1 MSMSAGDRGGAVRH
15 AQRAA
20 GQASAVATM
29 IAGSRP
35 FADVAQQL
43 LAARGSLDSLLV
55 RLVELELEG
64 CVPNP
69 TARREVHDC
78 CTPRGGGRDTAGA
91 RLARGSAGR
100 RRRRNR
106 HVSWKEGHRRDSS
119 SSDGTHPAAFAN
131 AGRISIASIGRAP
144 SAATG
149 GFCGDCAARGCG
161 CDRARGEPLVADLLL
176 AGGAMTRAGM
186 AGMMGAFAHPLAAAA
201 LVVLVVALILFLGGT
216 G

>member
-69 TARREVHDC
+69 TTRREVHE
-78 CTPRGGGRDTAGA
+78 
-91 RLARGSAGR
+91 LLHSARGRVGYS
-100 RRRRNR
+100 R
-106 HVSWKEGHRRDSS
+106 H
-119 SSDGTHPAAFAN
+119 AA
-131 AGRISIASIGRAP
+131 RSRIGRPPEEA
-144 SAATG
+144 
-149 GFCGDCAARGCG
+149 
-161 CDRARGEPLVADLLL
+161 EPP
-176 AGGAMTRAGM
+176 R
-186 AGMMGAFAHPLAAAA
+186 
-201 LVVLVVALILFLGGT
+201 VLEGRT
-216 G
+216 SS